1 MLRSNSVTAELSVHT
16 YIEWLGQLG
25 GSPALVQ
32 QTSKKAM
39 VADNIKSLSKTAQ
52 EEQSKPLLDTFTLRE
67 LFSILFVTSVVN
79 NSEWKFCII
88 LIIQ

>member
-1 MLRSNSVTAELSVHT
+1 MAELSVHT
-16 YIEWLGQLG
+16 YIERLGQLG
-25 GSPALVQ
+25 GSAALVQ
-32 QTSKKAM
+32 QTGKKAM
-39 VADNIKSLSKTAQ
+39 VAENINSLSKTSQ